1 MKRLRVKLTA
11 FNTLVTGTI
20 LLCMTV
26 LCLALSEKSGRAE
39 AFRNFGSQLSTA
51 TAYLQSQEKLSMHW
65 FEQLEASGSLRASV
79 TDGDMPLFSVGL
91 DPERGGSAAEQAKA
105 LARRDYGMSEKAKA
119 FSCAFSMTAED
130 GRAYFAG
137 VAKVPKGGGVLELTL
152 LRPLDDLRQSFTRQ
166 RVIVGVGAAVAVGLL
181 GVFSWGFAGRVLRP
195 VAESQRRQTQF
206 IAAAS
211 HELRTPLTAILS
223 AAAAMERAEGEEKRT
238 FSQVISREGDRMRR
252 LIQDMLDLASADS
265 GGWKIQK
272 RPTEPDMLILE
283 CFETYEPRAREKGLG
298 LHLQLPEEVPMV
310 MADPDRI
317 SQALTI
323 LLDNAMSYTPAPGG
337 VTIGIQES
345 EKKLRVFVSDTGPG
359 VPDGE
364 KQQIFRRFH
373 RSEAARSD
381 RKHFGLGLSIASEIA
396 AAHQGRLW
404 VEDAPGGGAVF
415 FLELPLR
422 P

>member
-1 MKRLRVKLTA
+1 MKWLRVKLTA
-11 FNTLVTGTI
+11 FNTLVTGTV

-39 AFRNFGSQLSTA
+39 AFRNFGTQLSTA

-79 TDGDMPLFSVGL
+79 TDGNIPLFSVGL
-91 DPERGGSAAEQAKA
+91 EPERGGSAAEQAKSIA
-105 LARRDYGMSEKAKA
+105 EKDYGMPEKAKA
-119 FSCAFSMTAED
+119 FSCVFPMTSED
-130 GRAYFAG
+130 GRAYYAG
-137 VAKVPKGGGVLELTL
+137 VAKVPKENGVLELTL
-152 LRPLDDLRQSFTRQ
+152 LRPLDDLQRGFARQ
-166 RVIVGVGAAVAVGLL
+166 RITVGIGAAVAVGVL
-181 GVFSWGFAGRVLRP
+181 GIFSWGFAGRVLRP

-211 HELRTPLTAILS
+211 HELRTPLTSILS
-223 AAAAMERAEGEEKRT
+223 AASAMERAEGAEKKT
-238 FSQVISREGDRMRR
+238 FSQVIAREGDRMGR

-265 GGWKIQK
+265 GGWRMQK
-272 RPTEPDMLILE
+272 RPIEPDMLLLE
-283 CFETYEPRAREKGLG
+283 CFETYEPQARERGLG
-298 LHLQLPEEVPMV
+298 LHLQLPENVTV
-310 MADPDRI
+310 ISADPDRI
-317 SQALTI
+317 GQALSI
-323 LLDNAMSYTPAPGG
+323 LVDNALSYTPAPGG
-337 VTIGIQES
+337 VTIGIQTF
-345 EKKLRVFVSDTGPG
+345 EKKLRFFVSDTGPG

-364 KQQIFRRFH
+364 KQQIFQRFH

-381 RKHFGLGLSIASEIA
+381 RKHFGLGLSIAAEIA

-415 FLELPLR
+415 FLELPR